1 MIPENPPGH
10 DMPRHQ
16 DRRFL
21 CPPPTTRV
29 SISIFVEL
37 LPFLALLTRMAYD
50 DDLWWSETDQDNA
63 RVIMGALDKEL
74 GEL

>member
-1 MIPENPPGH
+1 MTPENAPGYDIPPN
-10 DMPRHQ
+10 Q

-21 CPPPTTRV
+21 CPPPTSTV
-29 SISIFVEL
+29 SVSIFVEL

-50 DDLWWSETDQDNA
+50 NELWWSEADQDNA